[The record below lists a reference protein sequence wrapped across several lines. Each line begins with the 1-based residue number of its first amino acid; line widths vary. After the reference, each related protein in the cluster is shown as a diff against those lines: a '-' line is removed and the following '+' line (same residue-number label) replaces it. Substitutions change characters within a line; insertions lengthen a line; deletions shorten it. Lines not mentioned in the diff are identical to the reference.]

1 MGRIRTHYVPCVPY
15 VPALG
20 VAACVVLVFS
30 LGPPAWV
37 RFGAYTI
44 LCAGFY
50 VARGLT
56 LDSRIR
62 EDSGGCEVD
71 GVLAVG
77 AGDEGTEMT
86 SLRTAA
92 ARDEE
97 DGAEGGEGERAGLLV
112 AGAATSDR
120 RG

>member
-1 MGRIRTHYVPCVPY
+1 
-15 VPALG
+15 
-20 VAACVVLVFS
+20 
-30 LGPPAWV
+30 
-37 RFGAYTI
+37 
-44 LCAGFY
+44 
-50 VARGLT
+50 
-56 LDSRIR
+56 
-62 EDSGGCEVD
+62 
-71 GVLAVG
+71 
-77 AGDEGTEMT
+77 MT